1 MIRSLFSIDTR
12 SLAALRIG
20 LASLILYRAIT
31 ERAPDST
38 PPPAGFFEL
47 LTAYAGALVVPF
59 AVMLL
64 LGYKTRLATVLTWL
78 VYTIP
83 IREDLLTSGST
94 VFLGNYILALMLF
107 WGFFLPLGDT
117 LSIDS
122 RQRSASGP
130 TRFLS
135 IASGGILLQVFV
147 IYFSAGITRDIGE
160 WLFQADAL
168 ETILGQTRFASE
180 LGRSMTEFPILLAAL
195 SIATIA
201 LELIGTVLLFVP
213 GKSLEQRRVLVV
225 IAFIL
230 FHAGMFFLM
239 DIGIFPFVMM
249 TVWLLFL
256 PSSVWDR
263 ITRRRSTARSC
274 STPTACE
281 ASALRS
287 SSFTSLSRMQSPGST
302 SPITR
307 DGRQRGSSSAGTCS
321 SISSGRCLPCLPV
334 SFSWSA
340 GFPPRSEKSYI
351 TQCHVVRAEI
361 VQSFPNQVEELN
373 LISRGKRP
381 EAFCCSSKLRP
392 PAEKLLGPDLID
404 NVMLF

>member
-1 MIRSLFSIDTR
+1 
-12 SLAALRIG
+12 
-20 LASLILYRAIT
+20 
-31 ERAPDST
+31 
-38 PPPAGFFEL
+38 
-47 LTAYAGALVVPF
+47 
-59 AVMLL
+59 MLL

-83 IREDLLTSGST
+83 IRDDLLTSGGT

-122 RQRSASGP
+122 RRGSTPGP

-147 IYFSAGITRDIGE
+147 IYFSAGITRDMGE

-213 GKSLEQRRVLVV
+213 GKSLAKRRSLVV
-225 IAFIL
+225 IAYIL

-256 PSSVWDR
+256 PSSAWDR
-263 ITRRRSTARSC
+263 ITRRRNAVPVVLDTDRMRGLG
-274 STPTACE
+274 
-281 ASALRS
+281 ASVVLGYIA
-287 SSFTSLSRMQSPGST
+287 
-302 SPITR
+302 
-307 DGRQRGSSSAGTCS
+307 
-321 SISSGRCLPCLPV
+321 V
-334 SFSWSA
+334 SNAVTWL
-340 GFPPRSEKSYI
+340 Y
-351 TQCHVVRAEI
+351 
-361 VQSFPNQVEELN
+361 FPNYEGWQATWQLVGRYL
-373 LISRGKRP
+373 LLYQQWAMFAVP
-381 EAFCCSSKLRP
+381 SSL
-392 PAEKLLGPDLID
+392 
-404 NVMLF
+404 V